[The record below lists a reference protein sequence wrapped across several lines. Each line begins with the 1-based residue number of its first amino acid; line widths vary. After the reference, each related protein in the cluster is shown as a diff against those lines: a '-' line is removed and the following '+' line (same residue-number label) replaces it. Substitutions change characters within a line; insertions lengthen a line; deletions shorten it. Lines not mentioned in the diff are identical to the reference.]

1 MCYRENSKDMTKL
14 EAYLA
19 ERPLYADLRKD
30 AYAECALEDMVG
42 AIIAEFEKPPYHI
55 SGEEE
60 IPILDI
66 LECYAQKMRYFRK
79 LASPGKKLMFNIAV
93 KEAEGLIT
101 LFS

>member
-19 ERPLYADLRKD
+19 ERPSYADLRKD
-30 AYAECALEDMVG
+30 AYAECALDDMVG

>member
-19 ERPLYADLRKD
+19 ERPSYADLRKD

>member
-1 MCYRENSKDMTKL
+1 MCYRDNSKDMTKL
-14 EAYLA
+14 ETYLA
-19 ERPLYADLRKD
+19 ERPSYADLRKD

-79 LASPGKKLMFNIAV
+79 LASPGKKLMFSIAV

>member
-19 ERPLYADLRKD
+19 ERPSYADLRKD

-66 LECYAQKMRYFRK
+66 LEYYAQKMRYFRK

>member
-1 MCYRENSKDMTKL
+1 MCYRDNNKDMTKL

-19 ERPLYADLRKD
+19 ERPSYADLRKD
-30 AYAECALEDMVG
+30 AYAEFALEDMLE
-42 AIIAEFEKPPYHI
+42 AILAEFEKPPYYV
-55 SGEEE
+55 SGEQE

-79 LASPGKKLMFNIAV
+79 LANPGKKLMFNVAV
-93 KEAEGLIT
+93 KEAEGLIM

>member
-19 ERPLYADLRKD
+19 ERPSYADLRKD
-30 AYAECALEDMVG
+30 AYAECALEDIVG

>member
-1 MCYRENSKDMTKL
+1 MCYRDNSKDMTKL
-14 EAYLA
+14 ESYLA
-19 ERPLYADLRKD
+19 ERPSYADLRKD
-30 AYAECALEDMVG
+30 AYAECALDDMVG

>member
-19 ERPLYADLRKD
+19 ERPSYADLRKD
-30 AYAECALEDMVG
+30 AYAECALEDMG
-42 AIIAEFEKPPYHI
+42 EAIIAEFEKPPYYI

-60 IPILDI
+60 IPILVI
-66 LECYAQKMRYFRK
+66 LECYAHRMPYIRK
-79 LASPGKKLMFNIAV
+79 LASPGVMLNINIAV